1 MQFIHN
7 MKNKKNQ
14 EVSDLKPIISK
25 LNFAINIL
33 EEKVAREYGL
43 TLNEVRS
50 KKIEIINSQLI
61 IK

>member
-1 MQFIHN
+1 
-7 MKNKKNQ
+7 MKHKKIE
-14 EVSDLKPIISK
+14 EVSELKPIVSK

-33 EEKVAREYGL
+33 EEKVAKEYGL
-43 TLNEVRS
+43 TLSEVRS